1 MRDLIPMKQAAE
13 RAGVSIVTLRRI
25 IREQG
30 ITVYRNPRDAR
41 ERLID
46 ASDIDAAMK
55 PTPIR
60 PGDEQTK
67 KAAA

>member
-1 MRDLIPMKQAAE
+1 MSDLITMTNAAE
-13 RAGVSIVTLRRI
+13 RTGVSIVTLRRI
-25 IREQG
+25 IRERG

-41 ERLID
+41 ERLVD
-46 ASDIDAAMK
+46 AGEIDAAMQ

-60 PGDEQTK
+60 REDDPK